1 MAGEIAQHRAGS
13 VSAPASAPVET
24 PLVWRS
30 IAALG
35 VVYGDIGT
43 SPLYAVRECF
53 SGHYAIE
60 PSVGNVLGVMSMIF
74 WALIVVISIKYLVFV
89 LRADNRGEGGIL
101 ALLALLRSGER
112 RHPAAIVAAGLFGAA
127 LLYGDGMITPAI
139 SVLSAADGLA
149 VATDAFAPYVRPLT
163 IAILVLLFAAQRHG
177 TARVG
182 AAFGPVSLV
191 WFVVLAGLGVR
202 AIVHEPA
209 VLVAASP
216 LPALRFAAA
225 NPRHALFVLG
235 AVFLVV
241 TGGEAL
247 YADMGHFG
255 RRPIRLSWFVIVLPG
270 LVLNYF
276 GQGALLLASP
286 AAAQNPFYLLAPRG
300 AVLPLVALATAA
312 TIIASQAVISGCF
325 SLTRQAVQLGY
336 APHLRIE
343 HTSSETIGQIYVPQ
357 VNWALMAAT
366 IALVVGFGSSSSLAA
381 AYGVAVASTMVIT
394 TALLGLAARHV
405 WGWSRLAA
413 GLTVV
418 AFGLVDLA
426 FLGANLPKIP
436 NGGWFPLV
444 VAGLVFVAMSTWR
457 RGKRLVAQKLH
468 DHAVP
473 LERFLADLRAH
484 PVTRVD
490 GTAVFMS
497 SASHGVPT
505 ALLHNVK
512 HNKVIHEHVLLL
524 TVQTA
529 EIPYIPSGERA
540 RVASLEDGFHR
551 VTLHYGF
558 MEDPHVPYDLERVAD
573 QAALDLRIMQTT
585 FFLGRETLLP
595 RAHVGLPL
603 WQARLFA
610 LMARNG
616 ESATEYF
623 HLPPNRVVEIGVQVE
638 I

>member
-1 MAGEIAQHRAGS
+1 MTRTAAQDRSQPTLGTT
-13 VSAPASAPVET
+13 SAPAEAR
-24 PLVWRS
+24 LVRSS

-53 SGHYAIE
+53 FGHYAIE
-60 PSVGNVLGVMSMIF
+60 PSVANVLGVMSMIL
-74 WALIVVISIKYLVFV
+74 WALIVVISVKYLVFV

-149 VATDAFAPYVRPLT
+149 VATDAFAPWVRPIT
-163 IAILVLLFAAQRHG
+163 IVILVLLFAVQSRG

-191 WFVVLAGLGVR
+191 WFIVLAAIGAH
-202 AIVHEPA
+202 AIVREPA
-209 VLVAASP
+209 VLAAASP
-216 LPALRFAAA
+216 LPALRFVAR
-225 NPRHALFVLG
+225 NHRHALFVLG

-255 RRPIRLSWFVIVLPG
+255 RRPIRLTWFVIVLPA

-276 GQGALLLASP
+276 GQGALLLGDP
-286 AAAQNPFYLLAPRG
+286 AAAQNPFYLLAPRW
-300 AVLPLVALATAA
+300 ALLPLVGLATAA

-336 APHLRIE
+336 APRLRIE
-343 HTSSETIGQIYVPQ
+343 HTSSETIGQIYVPP

-366 IALVVGFGSSSSLAA
+366 IALVIGFGSSSALAA

-394 TALLGLAARHV
+394 TVLLGLAARHV
-405 WGWSRLAA
+405 WGWSRVAV
-413 GLTVV
+413 GLVV
-418 AFGLVDLA
+418 AAFGIVDLA

-436 NGGWFPLV
+436 HGGWFPLV
-444 VAGLVFVAMSTWR
+444 VAGLIFVAMATWR
-457 RGKRLVAQKLH
+457 RGRRLVTQKLH

-473 LERFLADLRAH
+473 LGHFIADLRAH
-484 PVTRVD
+484 PVTRVA
-490 GTAVFMS
+490 GTAVFMTS
-497 SASHGVPT
+497 TSHGVPT

-512 HNKVIHEHVLLL
+512 HNKVIHEQVILL
-524 TVQTA
+524 TAITA
-529 EIPYIPSGERA
+529 EIPYVPASERA
-540 RVASLEDGFHR
+540 DVVSKEDGFHR
-551 VTLHYGF
+551 VTCRYGF
-558 MEDPHVPYDLERVAD
+558 MEDPHVPYDLERVAERTG
-573 QAALDLRIMQTT
+573 LDLRIMQTT

-610 LMARNG
+610 LMARNA
-616 ESATEYF
+616 ESATAYF